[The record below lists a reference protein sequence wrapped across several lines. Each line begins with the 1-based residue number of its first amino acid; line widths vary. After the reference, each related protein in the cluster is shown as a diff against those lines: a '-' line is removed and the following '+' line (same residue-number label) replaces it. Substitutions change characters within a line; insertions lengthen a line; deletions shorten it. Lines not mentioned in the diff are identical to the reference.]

1 MSNSPLTSSK
11 EMVDS
16 ESMEERQSRFK
27 ESFRIN
33 STTMKDGETRE
44 LLWEYKSTKENEWQ
58 WKVDNNEGD
67 GEGKIAENNVLEL
80 EARLPANILQ
90 RNVVSRE
97 INFSSNNEIKN
108 LRLIQCVKLNDAIIE
123 EWNFR
128 FGFVV
133 PGSTNAW
140 EQQIQSATKSK
151 TESGKDSPSSSS
163 PSPSPSPPMDAK
175 ILSGNVTIDT
185 NFYDGDDLM
194 ATKCMRIYYD

>member
-11 EMVDS
+11 KKVNS
-16 ESMEERQSRFK
+16 ESMGSMEEKQSRFK

-58 WKVDNNEGD
+58 WKVDNNEVPVGGEIKD
-67 GEGKIAENNVLEL
+67 GKEKSVLEL

-97 INFSSNNEIKN
+97 INFSSKNEIKN

-140 EQQIQSATKSK
+140 EQQIQSATKTK
-151 TESGKDSPSSSS
+151 TESDD
-163 PSPSPSPPMDAK
+163 PSPSPPMDAK
-175 ILSGNVTIDT
+175 FLSGNVTIDT
-185 NFYDGDDLM
+185 YFYDGDDLM